1 MRILRHEFVPIYS
14 DIKKRNAPVRQ
25 QTPIYI
31 TYKDQRRKERE
42 EKVKKKKLLQRKEDK
57 SKAAIKGV

>member
-1 MRILRHEFVPIYS
+1 MPIYS